1 MLRNANSAAYTVRA
15 RVLQAHLA
23 LSYPLLDWRVLTWE
37 ERVHPP
43 EDLPVSA
50 DDVGEMSV
58 ADPAGEYLFI
68 MAPATLNGKTTG
80 VVVAVEIA
88 KILEHDVRWAGE
100 GIVNAI
106 GKQLVDLIWGEEQED
121 DDDDD
126 DG

>member
-1 MLRNANSAAYTVRA
+1 MLRNANSATYTLRA
-15 RVLQAHLA
+15 RILQIHLTQTF
-23 LSYPLLDWRVLTWE
+23 PLLDWRVLTWE

-50 DDVGEMSV
+50 DDVGEINV
-58 ADPAGEYLFI
+58 ADPKGEHLFI
-68 MAPATLNGKTTG
+68 MAPVTLNGKTTG